1 MRGFCNGAKM
11 NKKEAAERRGR
22 RAEIIALWFLRLKG
36 YRLLIHRFKV
46 GPGEVDLIMRRGSTT
61 IFVEVKARRSVDEA
75 VISVTDSQA
84 KRISNAARVWT
95 ARDPIAARS
104 FCRFDIVAVTPY
116 LWPTHITNA
125 FPGEK

>member
-1 MRGFCNGAKM
+1 M

-46 GPGEVDLIMRRGSTT
+46 GAGEVDLIMRRGQTT
-61 IFVEVKARRSVDEA
+61 VFVEVKARATVDEA
-75 VISVTDSQA
+75 VISVTDHQA

-95 ARDPIAARS
+95 SRDPIAAKS

-116 LWPTHITNA
+116 LWPSQVKNA
-125 FPGEK
+125 FPGDR